1 MRVEILENL
10 SALASFLASSTDLK
24 RIQIHTVYSEILG
37 QINLLRVN
45 SLVWWQR
52 TSLSSSS
59 KALLVIWPQSLPE
72 AIQVLE
78 DNRRFLALLI
88 SNKGR
93 YSAIPTLCS
102 TGNCLALAELEE
114 NGCVVYASTIMQ

>member
-1 MRVEILENL
+1 MRVEIL
-10 SALASFLASSTDLK
+10 SALASFLASSKDLK

-37 QINLLRVN
+37 QINLLN
-45 SLVWWQR
+45 SLVLRQR

-102 TGNCLALAELEE
+102 TGNGLALAELEE
-114 NGCVVYASTIMQ
+114 NGCVVCASTIMQ